1 MYQILVDSF
10 LAESLQCHHNH
21 FQESIFNYNMNRF
34 SISFLFLFLG
44 IVCGSSAQN
53 VGMSA
58 DGSTPDNSA
67 MLDIKST
74 DKGILIPR
82 MSQEE
87 RLAIKNP
94 AIGLLLYQ
102 TDQVQGFYFNKGPEI
117 NWRHINP
124 EVASPAVQTYHVF
137 GTEPR
142 YAVTRN
148 VPTLQPGLTQ
158 TIALNEP
165 MKIVVLAFIGAKNLA
180 SATGANAV
188 VNVSIYVDG
197 KELTTGGYSR
207 FSVVNA
213 TDNSSVNTGS
223 INTSFTL
230 AAGSHTI
237 ELMTC
242 RASGNSAV
250 QIGKWGQ
257 TNANVGEM
265 TIMVSK

>member
-1 MYQILVDSF
+1 
-10 LAESLQCHHNH
+10 
-21 FQESIFNYNMNRF
+21 MNRLLFLF
-34 SISFLFLFLG
+34 SFLFLG
-44 IVCGSSAQN
+44 IISASSAQN
-53 VGMSA
+53 VGIST

-82 MSQEE
+82 VSQAQ
-87 RLAIKNP
+87 RLAISNP

-102 TDQVQGFYFNKGPEI
+102 IDEVQGFYFNKGPATRWEYL
-117 NWRHINP
+117 NAGGVNP
-124 EVASPAVQTYHVF
+124 AMQTYHVY

-158 TIALNEP
+158 TITLEES
-165 MKIVVLAFIGAKNLA
+165 MKITVWASVGAKNLA
-180 SATGANAV
+180 TASGANAAV
-188 VNVSIYVDG
+188 DIIVHVDG
-197 KELTTGGYSR
+197 EELPAGGYNR

-230 AAGSHTI
+230 PKGSHTI
-237 ELMTC
+237 ELLTS
-242 RASGNSAV
+242 RVSGNSAV
-250 QIGKWGQ
+250 QIGKWAQ
-257 TNANVGEM
+257 THANGGEM